1 MVPEFKFSILTYN
14 VWYGDDYKQ
23 RMKQIIGQIK
33 DKLPDVV
40 GLQEV
45 IHPKETADMLR
56 EIGYKVVMS
65 STPRPYRELVAV
77 NPKVFNVIS
86 DKVIT
91 FPTSQMGREL
101 LVVELLTQSTNEIQ
115 HRIHVGVSHLE
126 SMFQFQQERMKQ
138 LSIVFREL
146 SKLENAYFLADTNL
160 SIDAALKLPKQ
171 WTDAFIDAGSPP
183 KHKYTYVSKTN
194 PHIITRTAHNM
205 SKRYDRIFSY
215 TCKAQIASFT
225 LFGIDRPQSDH
236 YGVLVAFTVPK

>member
-1 MVPEFKFSILTYN
+1 MASGFKFSLLTYN
-14 VWYGDDYKQ
+14 VWFGDDYMN

-33 DKLPDVV
+33 EELPDVI

-45 IHPKETADMLR
+45 IYPKETADMLR

-65 STPRPYRELVAV
+65 STVRPYRELVAV
-77 NPKVFNVIS
+77 NPNVFNVVS

-101 LVVELLTQSTNEIQ
+101 LVVELLTLPSNEIQ
-115 HRIHVGVSHLE
+115 QRIHVGVSHLE

-160 SIDAALKLPKQ
+160 SIDAALKLPKG
-171 WTDAFIDAGSPP
+171 WIDTFIDAGSPS

-194 PHIITRTAHNM
+194 PHITCARNT
-205 SKRYDRIFSY
+205 SKRYDRIFSF
-215 TCKAQIASFT
+215 TRKAHIVSYK
-225 LFGIDRPQSDH
+225 LFGTDRPQSDH
-236 YGVLVAFTVPK
+236 YGIMITVNPQSHR